1 MPGGHQ
7 PDPMTESQYAGL
19 AEQMSR
25 YRSTREHIE
34 RNTLALATSLDG
46 ESFEVQA
53 SMHDLQLRRG
63 GYVMLEGERRTWLG
77 EITDLRSDS
86 ATVEVDTSP
95 GASARV
101 LIRVAHGAGRVLDP
115 DGTTFHD
122 AAVRPAL
129 PQEVGAWF
137 EQTRHDRAG
146 LTVGELVFAPGVA
159 AEVDGD
165 GLNRHTFMCGQSGS
179 GKTYSL
185 GLLLEQVLAETTLRV
200 VILDPNSDYVGL
212 GQLREDADPGVAG
225 RYRDVMGDVQVW
237 GGSSA
242 DQPLRMA
249 FAGLTPDVQA
259 ASPRSRPDPRPGGVR
274 RPHGPAPDER
284 ERNPTD
290 FRPDQLLQADTTGAR
305 ALGKRAANLGVL
317 DWEIWSPDQRSLL
330 DELRSPTARCTVVDL
345 GSLGTVQE
353 QQLVAAA
360 VLSELWAKRLSRE
373 PCLVVIDEAHNICPA
388 EPSTRTLQISTDQTV
403 QIAAEGRK
411 YGLYLLTSTQRPNKV
426 HENVTSQCDNLLLM
440 RMNSQADVADLGRLF
455 SFVPPG
461 LMAGASSFRMGQAL
475 VAGKFFRQ
483 AGYVQMGARVSREGG
498 TASTDV
504 GGPQAGLV
512 VRIGATHQRV
522 VWRHPPLR
530 HFRGRATE
538 RGRDDRRR
546 PHWGHAVG
554 PPGRVHRRGRHGG
567 RGDLRAAGCGRARWP
582 ARPSGSRSCSPA
594 RSRRSRATRS
604 PSSARATPRV
614 PASWSTSCAA
624 FGNGHITGVVG
635 WLLLAANAIIT
646 AMVAVS
652 FGSYARRGVRG
663 RRRRLDQDLRRARRA
678 GR

>member
-1 MPGGHQ
+1 
-7 PDPMTESQYAGL
+7 MTETQDAGL
-19 AEQMSR
+19 TEQISR
-25 YRSTREHIE
+25 YRSIREQIE

-86 ATVEVDTSP
+86 VTVGVDTSP
-95 GASARV
+95 GASASV

-129 PQEVGAWF
+129 PQEVGTWF
-137 EQTRHDRAG
+137 ERTRPDRAG
-146 LTVGELVFAPGVA
+146 LTIGELVCAAGVP
-159 AEVDGD
+159 VQLDGG

-185 GLLLEQVLAETTLRV
+185 GLLLEQVLAETSLRV

-225 RYRDVMGDVQVW
+225 RFSGVMGDVQVW
-237 GGSSA
+237 GESPT
-242 DQPLRMA
+242 DQPLRMS

-259 ASPRSRPDPRPGGVR
+259 ASLGLDPI
-274 RPHGPAPDER
+274 HDR
-284 ERNPTD
+284 EEYAALTD
-290 FRPDQLLQADTTGAR
+290 LLRANVSGTSLVSGPDQLLQADTAGGR
-305 ALGKRAANLGVL
+305 ALAQRAANLGVL
-317 DWEIWSPDQRSLL
+317 AWTIWSPDQRSLL
-330 DELRSPTARCTVVDL
+330 DELRSPSSRCTVVDL

-360 VLSELWAKRLSRE
+360 VLSELWTNRLSRQ

-388 EPSTRTLQISTDQTV
+388 EPSSRTLQISTDQTV

-440 RMNSQADVADLGRLF
+440 RMNSQADVADLSRLF

-475 VAGKFFRQ
+475 VAGKFFPQ

-498 TASTDV
+498 TDIPTTWA
-504 GGPQAGLV
+504 A
-512 VRIGATHQRV
+512 
-522 VWRHPPLR
+522 
-530 HFRGRATE
+530 
-538 RGRDDRRR
+538 RR
-546 PHWGHAVG
+546 P
-554 PPGRVHRRGRHGG
+554 
-567 RGDLRAAGCGRARWP
+567 D
-582 ARPSGSRSCSPA
+582 
-594 RSRRSRATRS
+594 
-604 PSSARATPRV
+604 
-614 PASWSTSCAA
+614 
-624 FGNGHITGVVG
+624 
-635 WLLLAANAIIT
+635 
-646 AMVAVS
+646 
-652 FGSYARRGVRG
+652 
-663 RRRRLDQDLRRARRA
+663 
-678 GR
+678 